1 MLLSL
6 SFLSLSF
13 ILLINIFSD
22 CHYLAAC
29 SRDDTI
35 KIIDLR
41 TNQTLAS
48 LEHDNYKV
56 ACDFARISFNSDSS
70 YVAAGAADGTIFIW
84 NVNGILKTT
93 LKEHT

>member
-41 TNQTLAS
+41 TNQILAS

-56 ACDFARISFNSDSS
+56 SCDFARISFNSDSS